1 MANSKKYWK
10 GLEQLEETA
19 EFQALSTKEFPEQLP
34 VEEFLGHEDS
44 LGNAGTTRRDFLK
57 YLGFGV
63 AAASLAACETPVTK
77 AIPYLNKPE
86 EITPGVANYYASTY
100 YDGHDY
106 ASILV
111 KTREGRP
118 IFITGN
124 TESTLTKGA
133 VNARVNSSVLS
144 LYDNNRLKAPMMGG
158 NETDWSTFDK
168 SLTEELQGA
177 KNVRVLTGS
186 IISPSA
192 NAILKDFTKGASE
205 VEGEEVNDMMTNV
218 ISYDAISYSGI
229 LEANKESFNKWAV
242 PAYNF
247 DKAKTIVSV
256 GADFMANWLDTQ
268 TYITDYAEARKP
280 ENKWMSKHFQFEASM
295 SLSGSNADVRT
306 PVKPSEYGAILTG
319 ILKAIGGNV
328 NAVETKYDH
337 QIAAAAKA
345 LKATKGASIVISGS
359 NDKNVQVIV
368 NAINNQLGNYGTTID
383 LENHSNTKQ
392 GSDAAVM
399 SLIEDMNAGKVD
411 ALLINGI
418 DPVFTMG
425 DAFKKALANV
435 KTTVCFATKMND
447 TAAASN
453 YVAATN
459 HQLESWGDAEP
470 VKGYLSLGQ
479 PTISPLFDTRQM
491 EDCLL
496 KWSGSDVS
504 YSDSIKANW
513 EASIFPKTGALMFTD
528 FWNKTLHDGVLELPV
543 VAAEEVLT
551 FTGDVNKAASAIAE
565 VETGSMEIE
574 LNQNMAVGAGSGA
587 DNPWLQEMP
596 DPLTKITWENYVT
609 MNPAEMKE
617 KGYNTQF
624 GQREAMNVVNVTVG
638 TNTVEF
644 LPVVPQPG
652 QARGT
657 VGLALGYGKKVGNQE
672 EISGRNAYP
681 LVASTKEGMSYYGN
695 VALTDVDTTDYY
707 VACTQ
712 VNQTI
717 MGRDSIIRETTLDVY
732 KDGNKDD
739 FNPDH
744 TLIDHKNGE
753 TINVITKEFDI
764 WENVQPVEDIG
775 HRWGMSIDLNSCT
788 GCSACVTSCNAENNI
803 AVIGKDEIRRAR
815 SMHWMRID
823 RYYASEYQDAGDIA
837 GTLEKTKEGEDVGTT
852 FGYQHMEDPSDNPS
866 VVHQPMMC
874 QHCNHAGCETVC
886 PVAATTHSNEGLNM
900 MAYNRCIG
908 TRYCANNCAYKV
920 RRFNWYNYIAYKKF
934 TDINPSQDDLGRMVL
949 NPDVVVRSRGV
960 MEKCSM
966 CVQRIQEG
974 KLDAKKAGA
983 KVVDGAIQTACSSA
997 CPTNAIAFGDLNDT
1011 SSKVRAGMDS
1021 DRSYRVIEEKG
1032 QEPNIYYQTKV
1043 RNLASS
1049 KTTENH
1055 SH

>member
-19 EFQALSTKEFPEQLP
+19 EFQEMSTKEFSEQLP
-34 VEEFLGHEDS
+34 VEEFLGDEDS
-44 LGNAGTTRRDFLK
+44 LGDAGTTRRDFLK

-86 EITPGVANYYASTY
+86 EITPGVANYYASTF

-106 ASILV
+106 AAILV

-118 IFITGN
+118 IFISGN
-124 TESTLTKGA
+124 TESSLTKGA
-133 VNARVNSSVLS
+133 INARINSSVLS
-144 LYDNNRLKAPMMGG
+144 LYDGNRLKAPMISG
-158 NETDWSTFDK
+158 
-168 SLTEELQGA
+168 EEASWASIDNRLGKELKAA
-177 KNVRVLTGS
+177 KNVRVLTNS
-186 IISPSA
+186 LISPSA
-192 NAILKDFTKGASE
+192 KKLINDFAN
-205 VEGEEVNDMMTNV
+205 VVAEGEEVTTASNV
-218 ISYDAISYSGI
+218 VSYDAVSYSGI
-229 LEANKESFNKWAV
+229 LEANKESFNKSVV

-256 GADFMANWLDTQ
+256 GADFMGNWLDTQ
-268 TYITDYAEARKP
+268 MYITDYAEARKP
-280 ENKWMSKHFQFEASM
+280 ENDWMSKHFQFEASM
-295 SLSGSNADVRT
+295 SLTGTNADVRT

-319 ILKAIGGNV
+319 LLKAVGGNV
-328 NAVETKYDH
+328 SAVKTKYDH
-337 QIAAAAKA
+337 QIADAAKA
-345 LKATKGASIVISGS
+345 LKASKGASIVVCGS

-399 SLIEDMNAGKVD
+399 SLIKDMNAGKVD
-411 ALLINGI
+411 ALLINGV
-418 DPVFTMG
+418 DPIFTMG
-425 DAFKKALANV
+425 DAFKKALAKV
-435 KTTVCFATKMND
+435 KTTVCFATKMNE
-447 TAAASN
+447 TAEACK

-459 HQLESWGDAEP
+459 HQLESWSDAEP
-470 VKGYLSLGQ
+470 VKGHYSLGQ
-479 PTISPLFDTRQM
+479 PTISPLFDTRQA
-491 EDCLL
+491 EDCFL
-496 KWSGSDVS
+496 KWSGSDKSFNDV
-504 YSDSIKANW
+504 IKDTW
-513 EASIFPKTGALMFTD
+513 ETNVYPTSGALMFTN
-528 FWNKTLHDGVLELPV
+528 FWNKVLHDGVFDAPS
-543 VAAEEVLT
+543 VASSEAMP
-551 FTGDVNKAASAIAE
+551 FTGNVSGAAAAIAK
-565 VETGSMEIE
+565 VKGGALEIE
-574 LNQNMAVGAGSGA
+574 LNQNMSVGAGSGA

-596 DPLTKITWENYVT
+596 DPMTKITWENYVT

-638 TNTVEF
+638 KNTVEF

-657 VGLALGYGKKVGNQE
+657 VGLALGYGKRVGKQE

-681 LVASTKEGMSYYGN
+681 LVQATKNGVSYYGD
-695 VALTDVDTTDYY
+695 VTLTDVDTSDYY

-712 VNQTI
+712 VHQTI

-732 KDGNKDD
+732 KEGNKDD
-739 FNPDH
+739 FNPSH
-744 TLIDHKNGE
+744 TLIDHKDGE
-753 TINVITKEFDI
+753 SVNVLTKEFNI
-764 WENVQPVEDIG
+764 WGKDQPVENIG

-788 GCSACVTSCNAENNI
+788 GCSACITSCNSENNI
-803 AVIGKDEIRRAR
+803 AVIGKDEVRRAR

-837 GTLEKTKEGEDVGTT
+837 GTLAKTKEAEDVGTT
-852 FGYQHMEDPSDNPS
+852 FGYQHMEDPADNPL

-886 PVAATTHSNEGLNM
+886 PVAATIHSNEGLNM

-934 TDINPSQDDLGRMVL
+934 TDFNPSQDDLGRMVL

-983 KVVDGAIQTACSSA
+983 KVVDGAIQTACSTA
-997 CPTNAIAFGDLNDT
+997 CPTNAITFGDLNDT
-1011 SSKVRAGMDS
+1011 SSKVRAGMES

-1049 KTTENH
+1049 KVTR
-1055 SH
+1055 SHGHA

>member
-19 EFQALSTKEFPEQLP
+19 EFQEMSTKEFSEQLP
-34 VEEFLGHEDS
+34 VEEFLGDEDS
-44 LGNAGTTRRDFLK
+44 LGDVGTTRRDFLK

-86 EITPGVANYYASTY
+86 EITPGVANYYASTF

-106 ASILV
+106 AAILV

-118 IFITGN
+118 IFISGN
-124 TESTLTKGA
+124 TESSLTKGA
-133 VNARVNSSVLS
+133 INARINSSVLS
-144 LYDNNRLKAPMMGG
+144 LYDGNRLKAPMISG
-158 NETDWSTFDK
+158 
-168 SLTEELQGA
+168 EEATWASIDNRLGKELKAA
-177 KNVRVLTGS
+177 KNIRVLTS
-186 IISPSA
+186 SLISPSA
-192 NAILKDFTKGASE
+192 KKIINDFANANLAT
-205 VEGEEVNDMMTNV
+205 EGEESATASNV
-218 ISYDAISYSGI
+218 VSYDAVSYSGI
-229 LEANKESFNKWAV
+229 IEANKESFNKSVV

-256 GADFMANWLDTQ
+256 GADFMGNWLDTQ
-268 TYITDYAEARKP
+268 MYITDYAEARKP
-280 ENKWMSKHFQFEASM
+280 ENDWMSKHFQFEASM
-295 SLSGSNADVRT
+295 SLTGSNADVRT

-319 ILKAIGGNV
+319 ILKAVGGNV
-328 NAVETKYDH
+328 NAVKTKYDH
-337 QIAAAAKA
+337 QIADAAKA
-345 LKATKGASIVISGS
+345 LKASKGASIVVSGS

-399 SLIEDMNAGKVD
+399 SLIKDMNAGKVD
-411 ALLINGI
+411 ALLINGV

-425 DAFKKALANV
+425 DAFKKALAKV
-435 KTTVCFATKMND
+435 KTTVCFATKMNE
-447 TAAASN
+447 TTEACK

-459 HQLESWGDAEP
+459 HQLESWSDAEP
-470 VKGYLSLGQ
+470 VKGHYSLGQ
-479 PTISPLFDTRQM
+479 PTISPLFDTRQA
-491 EDCLL
+491 EDCFL
-496 KWSGSDVS
+496 KWSGNDKSFSDV
-504 YSDSIKANW
+504 IKDTW
-513 EASIFPKTGALMFTD
+513 ETNVYPTSGALMFTN
-528 FWNKTLHDGVLELPV
+528 FWNKALHDGVFDAPSGASSE
-543 VAAEEVLT
+543 AMS
-551 FTGDVNKAASAIAE
+551 FTGNVSEAAAAIAK
-565 VETGSMEIE
+565 VKGGALEIE
-574 LNQNMAVGAGSGA
+574 LNQNMSVGAGSGA

-596 DPLTKITWENYVT
+596 DPMTKITWENYVT

-638 TNTVEF
+638 KNTVEF

-657 VGLALGYGKKVGNQE
+657 VGLALGYGKRVGKQE

-681 LVASTKEGMSYYGN
+681 LVQATKNGVSYYGD
-695 VALTDVDTTDYY
+695 VTLTDVDASDYY

-712 VNQTI
+712 VHQTI

-732 KDGNKDD
+732 KEGNKDE
-739 FNPDH
+739 FNPSH
-744 TLIDHKNGE
+744 TLIDHKDGE
-753 TINVITKEFDI
+753 SVNVLTKEFNI
-764 WENVQPVEDIG
+764 WGKDQPVENIG

-788 GCSACVTSCNAENNI
+788 GCSACVTSCNSENNI
-803 AVIGKDEIRRAR
+803 AVIGKDEVRRAR

-837 GTLEKTKEGEDVGTT
+837 GTLAKTKEAEDVGTT
-852 FGYQHMEDPSDNPS
+852 FGYQHMEDPADNPL

-934 TDINPSQDDLGRMVL
+934 TDFNPSQDDLGRMVL

-983 KVVDGAIQTACSSA
+983 KVVDGAIQTACSTA
-997 CPTNAIAFGDLNDT
+997 CPTNAITFGDLNDT
-1011 SSKVRAGMDS
+1011 SSKVRAGMES

-1049 KTTENH
+1049 KVAKSHGH
-1055 SH
+1055 S

>member
-19 EFQALSTKEFPEQLP
+19 EFQEMSTNEFSEQLP
-34 VEEFLGHEDS
+34 VDEFLGDEDS
-44 LGNAGTTRRDFLK
+44 LDSSNTTRRDFLK

-86 EITPGVANYYASTY
+86 EITPGLASYYASTY

-106 ASILV
+106 AAILV

-118 IFITGN
+118 IHITGN

-133 VNARVNSSVLS
+133 VNARINSSVLS
-144 LYDNNRLKAPMMGG
+144 LYDNNRLKAPMLNGE
-158 NETDWSTFDK
+158 ETTWATLDNRLGK
-168 SLTEELQGA
+168 ELKA
-177 KNVRVLTGS
+177 ATNLRVLTS
-186 IISPSA
+186 SVISPST
-192 NAILKDFTKGASE
+192 NAIFNEFANQE
-205 VEGEEVNDMMTNV
+205 VEAEEGSEKLNNIV
-218 ISYDAISYSGI
+218 SYDAISYSGI
-229 LEANKESFNKWAV
+229 LEANNESFGK
-242 PAYNF
+242 PTIPSYNF
-247 DKAKTIVSV
+247 EKAKTIVSV
-256 GADFMANWLDTQ
+256 GADFMGNWLDTQ

-295 SLSGSNADVRT
+295 SLTGSNADVRT
-306 PVKPSEYGAILTG
+306 PVKPSEYGAILTSL
-319 ILKAIGGNV
+319 LKAVGGNV
-328 NAVETKYDH
+328 SATKTKYDH
-337 QIAAAAKA
+337 QIANAAKA
-345 LKATKGASIVISGS
+345 LKASKGASIVICGS
-359 NDKNVQVIV
+359 NDKNAQVIV

-383 LENHSNTKQ
+383 LDRNSNTKQ
-392 GSDAAVM
+392 GSDAAMM
-399 SLIEDMNAGKVD
+399 SLIKDMTAGKVD
-411 ALLINGI
+411 ALIINGV
-418 DPVFTMG
+418 DPVFTIG
-425 DAFKKALANV
+425 EDFKKALNKV
-435 KTTVCFATKMND
+435 KTTVCFTAKMND
-447 TAAASN
+447 TAAACN

-459 HQLESWGDAEP
+459 HQLESWSDAEP
-470 VKGYLSLGQ
+470 VRGYFSLGQ
-479 PTISPLFDTRQM
+479 PTISPLFDTRQV
-491 EDCLL
+491 EDCFL
-496 KWSGSDVS
+496 KWSGNDKS
-504 YSDSIKANW
+504 YSDYVKENW
-513 EASIFPKTGALMFTD
+513 EANMFPKSGALMFTD

-543 VAAEEVLT
+543 APAESALIFAGNV
-551 FTGDVNKAASAIAE
+551 GAAASTIAKRKG
-565 VETGSMEIE
+565 GSMEIE
-574 LNQNMAVGAGSGA
+574 LNQNMAVGAGVGA

-617 KGYNTQF
+617 NGYNTQF

-638 TNTVEF
+638 KNTVEN

-657 VGLALGYGKKVGNQE
+657 VGLALGYGKKVGNQDE
-672 EISGRNAYP
+672 VSGQNAYP
-681 LVASTKEGMSYYGN
+681 LVISNQDGVSYYGD
-695 VALTDVDTTDYY
+695 VTLTDVDVSDYY

-712 VNQTI
+712 VHQTI
-717 MGRDSIIRETTLDVY
+717 MGRDAIIRETTLDVY
-732 KDGNKDD
+732 KEGNKDA
-739 FNPDH
+739 FNPTH
-744 TLIDHKNGE
+744 TLIDHKDGNAV
-753 TINVITKEFDI
+753 NVLTKEFNI
-764 WENVQPVEDIG
+764 WGKDQPVENIG

-788 GCSACVTSCNAENNI
+788 GCSACVTSCNSENNI
-803 AVIGKDEIRRAR
+803 AVIGKDEVRRAR

-823 RYYASEYQDAGDIA
+823 RYYASEHQDAGDIA
-837 GTLEKTKEGEDVGTT
+837 GTLGKTKEAEDVGTT
-852 FGYQHMEDPSDNPS
+852 FGYQHMEDPADNPL

-900 MAYNRCIG
+900 MTYNRCIG

-920 RRFNWYNYIAYKKF
+920 RRFNWYNYIANSKF
-934 TDINPSQDDLGRMVL
+934 ADLNPSQDDLGRMVL

-997 CPTNAIAFGDLNDT
+997 CPTNAITFGDLNDT
-1011 SSKVRAGMDS
+1011 SSKVRAGMES

-1049 KTTENH
+1049 KNVKSHGH
-1055 SH
+1055 S

>member
-19 EFQALSTKEFPEQLP
+19 EFQELSTKEFSDQLP
-34 VEEFLGHEDS
+34 VEEFLGDENS
-44 LGNAGTTRRDFLK
+44 LGDAGTTRRDFLK

-133 VNARVNSSVLS
+133 VNARINSSVLS
-144 LYDNNRLKAPMMGG
+144 LYDNNRLKSPMMAGS
-158 NETDWSTFDK
+158 ETDWSSFDK
-168 SLTEELQGA
+168 GLSKELKAA
-177 KNVRVLTGS
+177 KNVRVLTNS

-192 NAILKDFTKGASE
+192 NAVLNAFSNTGSE
-205 VEGEEVNDMMTNV
+205 AEEGSEAVVMNNV
-218 ISYDAISYSGI
+218 VSYDAISYSGI
-229 LEANKESFNKWAV
+229 LEANKESFGKWAV

-256 GADFMANWLDTQ
+256 GADFMGNWLDTQ
-268 TYITDYAEARKP
+268 TYITDYADARKP

-319 ILKAIGGNV
+319 LLKAVGGNV
-328 NAVETKYDH
+328 NAVKTKYDH
-337 QIAAAAKA
+337 QIANAAKA
-345 LKATKGASIVISGS
+345 LKATKGASIVICGS
-359 NDKNVQVIV
+359 NDKNAQIIV

-383 LENHSNTKQ
+383 LENQSNTKQ

-399 SLIEDMNAGKVD
+399 SLIKDMNAGKVD
-411 ALLINGI
+411 ALLINGV

-425 DAFKKALANV
+425 DAFKKALAKV

-447 TAAASN
+447 TAAACK

-459 HQLESWGDAEP
+459 HQLESWSDAEP
-470 VKGYLSLGQ
+470 VKGHFSLGQ

-496 KWSGSDVS
+496 QWSGSDSS
-504 YSDSIKANW
+504 YRDYIKTNW
-513 EASIFPKTGALMFTD
+513 EANVFPKSGALMFTD
-528 FWNKTLHDGVLELPV
+528 FWNKTLHDGVLELPTA
-543 VAAEEVLT
+543 AAEGMSA
-551 FTGDVNKAASAIAE
+551 FAGDVNAAASSIAKIK
-565 VETGSMEIE
+565 TGSMEIE
-574 LNQNMAVGAGSGA
+574 LNQNMSVGAGSGA
-587 DNPWLQEMP
+587 DTPWLQEMP
-596 DPLTKITWENYVT
+596 EPLTKITWENYVT
-609 MNPAEMKE
+609 MNPSEMKE
-617 KGYNTQF
+617 KGYNAQF

-638 TNTVEF
+638 KVTVEG

-657 VGLALGYGKKVGNQE
+657 VGLALGYGKHVGNQE

-681 LVASTKEGMSYYGN
+681 LVSPTKDGISYYGN
-695 VALTDVDTTDYY
+695 VTLTDVDVADYY

-712 VNQTI
+712 VHQTI

-732 KDGNKDD
+732 KEGNKSD

-744 TLIDHKNGE
+744 TLIDHKEGE
-753 TINVITKEFDI
+753 SVNILTKEFDI
-764 WENVQPVEDIG
+764 WGESQPVEDIG
-775 HRWGMSIDLNSCT
+775 HRWGMSIDLNACT
-788 GCSACVTSCNAENNI
+788 GCSSCVTSCNSENNI
-803 AVIGKDEIRRAR
+803 AVIGKDEMRRAR

-837 GTLEKTKEGEDVGTT
+837 GTLDKTKAGEDVGTT
-852 FGYQHMEDPSDNPS
+852 FGYQHMEDPADNPT

-934 TDINPSQDDLGRMVL
+934 TDINPSQDELGRMVL

-997 CPTNAIAFGDLNDT
+997 CPTNAITFGDLNDT

-1049 KTTENH
+1049 KVTE
-1055 SH
+1055 SHGH